1 MFWDSPNKSSLIET
15 LIISYCLFT
24 PKKLNN
30 EIRFW
35 DPFANELRYWY
46 NIPALV
52 AINQIIYPKAE
63 IWIYLSEEIKDH
75 PLFEILM
82 RLKESFTSLNL
93 IFLNYTYENTEPTLW
108 RYKTVF
114 DCLADIIICRDL
126 DSLPNEIEI
135 KATNYFIENPKYY
148 IQTLR
153 THTNH
158 RFPITTILAGLS
170 AFRPKQIDQLKGGDF
185 ETFYH
190 SNKSDSYG
198 LDQSAIIKFF
208 TTDTKWTK
216 KHFLDCAIS
225 TVNQKPG
232 KPLIPCV
239 SVAEKAYKKNHKILE
254 GIPQQLIQLL
264 NITTEW
270 GGEPIDF
277 RGEKLKMLCN
287 LDHEMTMKLKD
298 CLASCSLNTQMFYQ
312 I

>member
-1 MFWDSPNKSSLIET
+1 MFWDSPSKSGISEK

-35 DPFANELRYWY
+35 DPYSNELRYWY

-52 AINQIIYPKAE
+52 AINTIIYPKAE

-75 PLFEILM
+75 LLFDILL

-93 IFLNYTYENTEPTLW
+93 IFLDYPYKNTEPTLW
-108 RYKTVF
+108 RYKPVF
-114 DCLADIIICRDL
+114 DCFADIILCRDL
-126 DSLPNEIEI
+126 DSLPNELEI
-135 KATNYFIENPKYY
+135 KATYYFIENPKYY

-170 AFRPKQIDQLKGGDF
+170 AFRPLQINQLKGSDF

-208 TTDTKWTK
+208 TTDSKWTK
-216 KHFLDCAIS
+216 KFFLDCAIS
-225 TVNQKPG
+225 SPNQNPG
-232 KPLIPCV
+232 KPLIPCI
-239 SVAEKAYKKNHKILE
+239 SLKENTYKKKKISE
-254 GIPQQLIQLL
+254 EIPEPLLKLL
-264 NITTEW
+264 NNTTEW

-277 RGEKLKMLCN
+277 RGEKLKKL
-287 LDHEMTMKLKD
+287 LDVDHAMTSKLKD
-298 CLASCSLNTQMFYQ
+298 CLANCSLNTQMFYQ

>member
-1 MFWDSPNKSSLIET
+1 MFWDSPSKSSINQK

-35 DPFANELRYWY
+35 DPYANELRYWY

-52 AINQIIYPKAE
+52 AINQIVYPMGE

-75 PLFEILM
+75 PLFEILI

-93 IFLNYTYENTEPTLW
+93 IFLDYPYENTEPTLW
-108 RYKTVF
+108 RYKPVF
-114 DCLADIIICRDL
+114 DCLSDIIICRDL

-170 AFRPKQIDQLKGGDF
+170 AFRPKQIDQLKEYDF

-198 LDQSAIIKFF
+198 LDQGAIIKFF
-208 TTDTKWTK
+208 TTDLKWTK
-216 KHFLDCAIS
+216 KFFLDCVIS
-225 TVNQKPG
+225 SPNQKPG

-239 SVAEKAYKKNHKILE
+239 SLKENTYKKKKISE
-254 GIPQQLIQLL
+254 GIPQQLVKLL
-264 NITTEW
+264 NNTTEW

-277 RGEKLKMLCN
+277 RGEKLKEL
-287 LDHEMTMKLKD
+287 LDVDHAMTSKLKD
-298 CLASCSLNTQMFYQ
+298 CLANCSLKTKIFYQ